1 MDIKK
6 KVDEIVEKIKS
17 DDALRAKFTT
27 NPVGAVEDL
36 VGVDLPDDQIK
47 SIVDGVTAK
56 LSGSAIGGIVD
67 KIGGLFGSKD

>member
-1 MDIKK
+1 MDVKA

-27 NPVGAVEDL
+27 DPIGAVEEL
-36 VGVDLPDDQIK
+36 IGVDLPDDQIK

-56 LSGSAIGGIVD
+56 LSGGALGGIAE
-67 KIGGLFGSKD
+67 KIGGLFGGN